1 MVKIIKKEFNCN
13 HEADLDA
20 QSLPVIYN
28 RELEHEKIDD
38 FLKTTISEGKSG
50 LMYLCGAP
58 GTGKTSSLNACLSK
72 LKHEG
77 GHQFKPLLFNAM
89 AIPDVK
95 SFGIQLYERL
105 YETYFNEP
113 CKRRLDRQKIDDDD
127 LADCLE
133 KLLLKITKNP
143 SMPHRVIVI
152 DEVD

>member
-1 MVKIIKKEFNCN
+1 MTVENQVYIPNADELSIEKAEKQSTPGTNCATSQVSSAAKENQNSSSPENELKERVLKMVKIIKKEFNCN

-77 GHQFKPLLFNAM
+77 GH
-89 AIPDVK
+89 
-95 SFGIQLYERL
+95 
-105 YETYFNEP
+105 
-113 CKRRLDRQKIDDDD
+113 
-127 LADCLE
+127 
-133 KLLLKITKNP
+133 
-143 SMPHRVIVI
+143 
-152 DEVD
+152 